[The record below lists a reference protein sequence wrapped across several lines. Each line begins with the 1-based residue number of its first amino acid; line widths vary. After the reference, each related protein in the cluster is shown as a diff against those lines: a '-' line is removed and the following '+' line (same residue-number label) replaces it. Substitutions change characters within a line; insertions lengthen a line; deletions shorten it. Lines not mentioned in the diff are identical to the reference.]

1 MEAKLKAEKQMIEYI
16 IWGIPPGGDMEVVLI
31 DINFG
36 KPITDRKHAEGLVR
50 ALEQDYK
57 CTKVRIHE
65 FDPGATPNF
74 TSKTLLN
81 I

>member
-1 MEAKLKAEKQMIEYI
+1 MDTELKTGAGMIEYI
-16 IWGIPPGGDMEVVLI
+16 IWGVPPGGDMEVVLI

-65 FDPGATPNF
+65 FDPGAAPNF
-74 TSKTLLN
+74 TSKTLIN